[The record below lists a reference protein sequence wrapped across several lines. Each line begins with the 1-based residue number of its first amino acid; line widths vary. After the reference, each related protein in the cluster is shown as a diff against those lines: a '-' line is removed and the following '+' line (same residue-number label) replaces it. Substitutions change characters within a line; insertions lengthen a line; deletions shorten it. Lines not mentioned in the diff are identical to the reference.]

1 MNKTLILLVLLS
13 NLLFAQNTNE
23 TITVFFDSN
32 DFTLQSEQKVKLIS
46 FFSLE
51 NTIVKSISIE
61 GFCDD
66 IGSSE
71 DNYILSKK
79 RAVSV
84 ENFIQKEF
92 NATIKIVEG
101 KGEIALSNTIPIEQ
115 ERKNNRKVTIQIA
128 YTKMDKDSVI
138 TKKTIKDIYSNY
150 KTFSDDL
157 KVGDKV
163 IIKKLFFKGGS
174 TIFEEAEEA
183 EAELKKIVD
192 FLVLNPNVSIEIQ
205 GHVCCI
211 PPQYK
216 DAFDRVSGKTNL
228 SETRS
233 QKIYDYLIEKGI
245 SSERMTHKGYGRQ
258 FPIPDAE
265 EQFNKRVEILITKI

>member
-1 MNKTLILLVLLS
+1 MALLLGNHV
-13 NLLFAQNTNE
+13 FAQNSVE
-23 TITVFFDSN
+23 TITVFFASN
-32 DFTLQSEQKVKLIS
+32 EFTLQSEQKEKLSS
-46 FFSLE
+46 FFSAE
-51 NTIVKSISIE
+51 NTIIETISIE

-71 DNYILSKK
+71 DNYILSKN
-79 RAVSV
+79 RAISV
-84 ENFIQKEF
+84 KNFLQKEF
-92 NATIKIVEG
+92 NATVKTIEG
-101 KGEIALSNTIPIEQ
+101 KGEIALQNTISVEQ

-128 YTKMDKDSVI
+128 YSKKDTDSGS
-138 TKKTIKDIYSNY
+138 TPKTSKDIYSNY
-150 KTFSDDL
+150 KSFSDDL

-163 IIKKLFFKGGS
+163 IINKLFFKGGS
-174 TIFEEAEEA
+174 TFFNEEEEA
-183 EAELKKIVD
+183 EAELKKIVA

-258 FPIPDAE
+258 FPILGAD